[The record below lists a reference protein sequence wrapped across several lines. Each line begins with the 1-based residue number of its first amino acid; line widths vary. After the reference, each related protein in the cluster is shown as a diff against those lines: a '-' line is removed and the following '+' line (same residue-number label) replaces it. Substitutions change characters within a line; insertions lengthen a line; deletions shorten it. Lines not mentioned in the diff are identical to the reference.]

1 MELEKRARIV
11 DDIRAELQ
19 QRIETRLKV
28 RANMGRSKVV
38 ECEGILMQ
46 AHPSLFIL
54 EIDRKRGRKARQSY
68 QYADV
73 LTGMVE
79 LFDVETGKPI
89 FETLVENSEEPGAH
103 AILIDDEDEENED
116 F

>member
-68 QYADV
+68 QYVDV

-89 FETLVENSEEPGAH
+89 FETLVENSEEPDAH